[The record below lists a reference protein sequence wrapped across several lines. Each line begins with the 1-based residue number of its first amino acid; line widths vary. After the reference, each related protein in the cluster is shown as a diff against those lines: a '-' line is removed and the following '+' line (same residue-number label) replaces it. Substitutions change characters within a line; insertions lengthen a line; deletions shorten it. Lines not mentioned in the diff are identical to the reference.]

1 MALHFVQLSKGTVQ
15 KLKSVE
21 LVKEPVV
28 LDLMR
33 AVHLKLL
40 SVQNGV
46 IVSVPL
52 INLVDLNVDLDSII
66 MLIQNQMIM
75 KMITMLIQ
83 RKIIKMIP
91 KQLLTMTSMRYLI
104 QIRIRDPM
112 KMK

>member
-1 MALHFVQLSKGTVQ
+1 MALHFVQLSKGTAQ

-46 IVSVPL
+46 IVSVPP
-52 INLVDLNVDLDSII
+52 INLVDLNVDLDLII
-66 MLIQNQMIM
+66 MLLQNKMIM
-75 KMITMLIQ
+75 KIMIIMRIKMITMT
-83 RKIIKMIP
+83 P
-91 KQLLTMTSMRYLI
+91 KELLA
-104 QIRIRDPM
+104 M
-112 KMK
+112 K